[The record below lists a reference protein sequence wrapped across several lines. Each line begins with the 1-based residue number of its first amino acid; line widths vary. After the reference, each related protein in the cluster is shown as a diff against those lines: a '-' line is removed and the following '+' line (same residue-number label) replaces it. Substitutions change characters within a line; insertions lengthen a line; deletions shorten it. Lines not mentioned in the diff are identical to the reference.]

1 MQNSSTLKRRR
12 IDQIFYFLP
21 QFLLAMKL
29 QSQAETNVGMSV
41 DHTCSFWGDAR
52 RRAYCTRAS
61 CGGGGCFTT
70 LPFEDSPVDDSKGA
84 QSTPCSSFSFTPRV
98 LVRALLYCVA
108 PRGSYTSFMSDR
120 EVRALLLFRITRFLY
135 SFHCL
140 IVRSAHSSCV
150 GSQGSCTPFI
160 V

>member
-29 QSQAETNVGMSV
+29 QSQAETNVGTSV

-61 CGGGGCFTT
+61 CGGVGCFMT
-70 LPFEDSPVDDSKGA
+70 LPFEDSPVDDSKGLSPLLA
-84 QSTPCSSFSFTPRV
+84 RLSASHLACWSVHSSTVSHH
-98 LVRALLYCVA
+98 
-108 PRGSYTSFMSDR
+108 
-120 EVRALLLFRITRFLY
+120 EVRILL
-135 SFHCL
+135 SCL
-140 IVRSAHSSCV
+140 TVRSAHSSCV
-150 GSQGSCTPFI
+150 GSRGSCTPFI